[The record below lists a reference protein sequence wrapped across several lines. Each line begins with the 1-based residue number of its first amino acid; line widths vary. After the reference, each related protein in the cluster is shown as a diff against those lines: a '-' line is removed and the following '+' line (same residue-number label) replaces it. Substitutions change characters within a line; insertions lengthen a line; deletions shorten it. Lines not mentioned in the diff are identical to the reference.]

1 MSTVEGA
8 NSLWRIANCGELLW
22 VTLDG
27 AKMAD
32 GGSMN
37 PVAPAAKVEAGEP
50 LDPVPDEDAESPE
63 GIAKLPD
70 TAAAVAT
77 VSMLLMA
84 SYIGLLKS
92 RLPSV
97 VTAWRS

>member
-1 MSTVEGA
+1 
-8 NSLWRIANCGELLW
+8 
-22 VTLDG
+22 
-27 AKMAD
+27 
-32 GGSMN
+32 MN

-50 LDPVPDEDAESPE
+50 LDPVPDEDAELSE

>member
-1 MSTVEGA
+1 M
-8 NSLWRIANCGELLW
+8 WRIANCGELLW

-37 PVAPAAKVEAGEP
+37 PVAPEAKVEAGEP

-92 RLPSV
+92 RLPESV